1 MTGLSGTPLLLLK
14 ESSLSYHGEARQPMT
29 LRVFEDRVECT
40 KPRLVARGST
50 DTIRYEQIAQVIVH
64 RGLAWNALA
73 VETNGGG
80 GFRIGGLKK
89 RQAEEAKAV
98 IDGRVKLLREQPVR
112 TVTPASASLS
122 LLEQLA
128 QLSALRESGALTED
142 EFAAAKKRLLPSE

>member
-1 MTGLSGTPLLLLK
+1 MTVSPETPLLLLK
-14 ESSLSYHGEARQPMT
+14 ESSLSFHNEARQPMT

-40 KPRLVARGST
+40 KPRLFARGST

-89 RQAEEAKAV
+89 HEAEQAKAA
-98 IDGRVKLLREQPVR
+98 IDERVGRLRQQSGA
-112 TVTPASASLS
+112 TASASPS
-122 LLEQLA
+122 LVEQLA
-128 QLSALRESGALTED
+128 QLSALRDSGALTED
-142 EFAAAKKRLLPSE
+142 EFAAAKKRLLPSD